1 MYLVAKALLSRG
13 CVYIVAENL
22 AFTMKDNTL
31 DRVVLLDFGTVRA
44 TRDPFTS
51 MGMTPQYMAPESCQ
65 GAFYDF
71 KSEIWAVAASV
82 IFLYL
87 GEHPYPATWFTKQ
100 QLNREGVPSRSALC
114 ATPTSLVRL
123 VRTALSSSKSGIFI
137 ARNIYK

>member
-71 KSEIWAVAASV
+71 KSEIWVQMLKDLIHQFNLLCGINLS
-82 IFLYL
+82 
-87 GEHPYPATWFTKQ
+87 TK
-100 QLNREGVPSRSALC
+100 SRL
-114 ATPTSLVRL
+114 
-123 VRTALSSSKSGIFI
+123 
-137 ARNIYK
+137 